1 MAHTVIP
8 ALERL
13 KQHCELQASLSHT
26 AIPLENKQQEQKGDV
41 EGWLNPVEQQTQK
54 LKTRLSEVSRQQG
67 KGGHREAI
75 YHFKDLDYIR
85 EKG

>member
-1 MAHTVIP
+1 M
-8 ALERL
+8 
-13 KQHCELQASLSHT
+13 
-26 AIPLENKQQEQKGDV
+26 
-41 EGWLNPVEQQTQK
+41 NPVVQQTQK